1 MPQITLEYTANI
13 EQAVNFSSLFS
24 SMHQIL
30 SELGG
35 VRIQNCKSRAICRDR
50 YLIGD
55 GAEQHAFV
63 HVNVLLVAGRS
74 QEWIQRVGSALLEAL
89 EDAFAASKQSLDLQI
104 TVNFSDMIREH
115 YFKYP
120 AGTLTPLED
129 LK

>member
-35 VRIQNCKSRAICRDR
+35 VRIQNCKSRAICQDR

-63 HVNVLLVAGRS
+63 HVDVMLVAGRS
-74 QEWIQRVGSALLEAL
+74 QEWIQRLGNALLAAL
-89 EDAFAASKQSLDLQI
+89 EETFAASKQNLELQI
-104 TVNFSDMIREH
+104 TVNFSDVIRER

-120 AGTLTPLED
+120 AGTLTPLEE